1 MELHKIVEKM
11 KEEFPGE
18 IKGANEYLV
27 MAEEAEK
34 IKQHELARHYKE
46 MAREEYTH
54 ANSIMRDMKRYGM
67 DIDNE
72 HMKMMHELKEKLMRA

>member
-18 IKGANEYLV
+18 IKGANEYLG

-34 IKQHELARHYKE
+34 INQHELAKHYKE

-67 DIDNE
+67 DIDQE

>member
-11 KEEFPGE
+11 KEELSGE
-18 IKGANEYLV
+18 IKGSNEYLG
-27 MAEEAEK
+27 MAEETDK
-34 IKQHELARHYKE
+34 INQHGLARHYKE

-54 ANSIMRDMKRYGM
+54 ANSIMHDMKRYGM
-67 DIDNE
+67 DIDQE